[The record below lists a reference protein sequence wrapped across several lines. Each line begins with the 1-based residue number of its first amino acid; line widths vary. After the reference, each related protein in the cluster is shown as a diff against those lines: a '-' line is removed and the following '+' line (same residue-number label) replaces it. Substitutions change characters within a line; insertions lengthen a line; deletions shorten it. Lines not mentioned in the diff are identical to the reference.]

1 MKKPINASAEV
12 NALNN
17 PHRRRRRDGT
27 LIKTAAEKIRTVTE
41 NGEVVNKALRLYT
54 RGQRTK

>member
-17 PHRRRRRDGT
+17 PHRRRHRDGSV
-27 LIKTAAEKIRTVTE
+27 IKTAAEKIRTVTE
-41 NGEVVNKALRLYT
+41 HGQVVNKALRLYT